1 MHNVHSCWQTT
12 HIATTTR
19 RLETTAS
26 TQAEARRLI
35 AAGKGDGLAV
45 VAAEQRAGRGRFG
58 REWLS
63 PAGNLYLSLVL
74 KPPQPLSFW
83 PQYTMLAALAVAS
96 ALESVPA
103 GPVGLKWPND
113 VLLADRKVAGILAEV
128 AGEHLILGIG
138 VNVNAP
144 LAERAAAAT
153 SIREVTGMPADLS
166 SITRTIIEEI
176 DAGFG
181 RALHGAH
188 FDRLWA
194 ARLDTLGRQV
204 CVQTGQGRVEGWA
217 ENVTREGAL
226 VVRKSDGSRETFLA
240 GDVSISSGVPFAV
253 S

>member
-1 MHNVHSCWQTT
+1 VHSDRLAWHTT

-26 TQAEARRLI
+26 TQTEARRLI

-45 VAAEQRAGRGRFG
+45 LAAEQHAGRGRFG
-58 REWLS
+58 REWFS

-83 PQYTMLAALAVAS
+83 PQFTMLAALAVAS

-128 AGEHLILGIG
+128 AGEYLILGIG

-144 LAERAAAAT
+144 VAERAAAAT
-153 SIREVTGMPADLS
+153 SIREVTGVPADLT
-166 SITRTIIEEI
+166 SITSLIVEEI
-176 DAGFG
+176 DAGYG
-181 RALHGAH
+181 RTLHGAH
-188 FDRLWA
+188 FDQMWA
-194 ARLDTLGRQV
+194 ARLITLGRQV
-204 CVQTGQGRVEGWA
+204 YVQTGQGRVEGWA
-217 ENVTREGAL
+217 ENVMREGAL
-226 VVRKSDGSRETFLA
+226 VVRKSDGSQETFLA
-240 GDVSISSGVPFAV
+240 GDVSITSGISQTVT
-253 S
+253 